1 MKRTVL
7 TPREFVFGFL
17 MSTTLAI
24 ILMVA
29 LHYAL
34 SFCFDGDSIAA
45 EQKQPPPVVAT
56 EKPAEPET
64 PAAVQQATA
73 ILDILG
79 IVKPTLP
86 EVLNDFVILGQQ
98 QGMKSSDTEEAK
110 AQFFLLQMR
119 GFVYQNCKKVAV
131 ARTEAA
137 FDSAFKLKDTPQ

>member
-1 MKRTVL
+1 MTTRNRTPECLLLCAIVMVL
-7 TPREFVFGFL
+7 CVLINIP
-17 MSTTLAI
+17 
-24 ILMVA
+24 
-29 LHYAL
+29 
-34 SFCFDGDSIAA
+34 DAA